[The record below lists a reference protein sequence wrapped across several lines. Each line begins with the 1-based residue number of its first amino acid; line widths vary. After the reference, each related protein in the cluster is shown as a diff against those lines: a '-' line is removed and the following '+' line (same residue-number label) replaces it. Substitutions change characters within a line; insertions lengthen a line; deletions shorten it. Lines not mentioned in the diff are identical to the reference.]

1 MSDKTEFKIGDLVAA
16 SGGAI
21 LAFEV
26 GIVVYQGASPWT
38 NECWWGVYITKSKN
52 TYYFYSNEL
61 RKLST

>member
-21 LAFEV
+21 FAFEV

-61 RKLST
+61 RKLSK

>member
-16 SGGAI
+16 VKDPR

-61 RKLST
+61 RKLSK